1 MSRPYHRL
9 IFCSIIFVYLNMSNN
24 NPFTEVS
31 TLLRLISHPVR
42 LKILQT
48 IGRDECCVCHLEAR
62 LRLRQAYLSQHLMT
76 LRDSGLLVSERDG
89 RFIYYRL
96 SNPAIMNLIQETAA
110 LVGVSIGSATVE
122 AGKVRVCVCPK
133 CSE

>member
-1 MSRPYHRL
+1 MST
-9 IFCSIIFVYLNMSNN
+9 N
-24 NPFTEVS
+24 NPYTEVS

-48 IGRDECCVCHLEAR
+48 IGRGECCVCHLEAR

-96 SNPAIMNLIQETAA
+96 SNPATLDLIQQASK
-110 LVGVSIGSATVE
+110 LVGVTIGSAAVE
-122 AGKVRVCVCPK
+122 TGKAHICACPK